1 MSRLLKVLVGVILA
15 IGVIA
20 LLFTV
25 VFPTVDRLFVTNPVL
40 GGG

>member
-1 MSRLLKVLVGVILA
+1 MSRGGKVLVGAALIVVI
-15 IGVIA
+15 G

-25 VFPTVDRLFVTNPVL
+25 VFPWLDSMLVTNPVL